1 LSASALHLLIA
12 ASIAAAAAIL
22 FVALIRKPL
31 RQLSGPQAACW
42 IWLLVPACTLVA
54 FLPVPSQV
62 LRIASQISA
71 STFALPLPAADA
83 ATATSYAAVALLV
96 WLAGCVAMAAF
107 MASRQREFVRSLR
120 TMTLAPDGAYRS
132 ASVAG
137 PVLIGIWRP
146 RIIVPADFDVR
157 YGPRERALMLAHE
170 QAHLERGDILVGLV
184 AMIWLC
190 VFWFNPLMYWAVSR
204 LRFDQEL
211 ACDASV
217 LSRLHAGR
225 CQYART
231 LLKAQLA
238 TDSPWRIPISCHWL
252 SAHPLQERIAMLKH
266 ASPGLARRSLGLLFI
281 SASIVAGSG
290 IVWAAQPE
298 PARVEVLQEG
308 DLQFEFFADRIAEL
322 PNGVVAFSGNVSFA
336 LTHSGT
342 WRLTY
347 EADRITRIADAMLLE
362 GAVRISLGRRIL
374 TTNQATVEKDGIV
387 RMDAALLSPV
397 P

>member
-120 TMTLAPDGAYRS
+120 TMTLAP
-132 ASVAG
+132 
-137 PVLIGIWRP
+137 
-146 RIIVPADFDVR
+146 RIIVPTDFDVR

-387 RMDAALLSPV
+387 RMDAAPLSPV